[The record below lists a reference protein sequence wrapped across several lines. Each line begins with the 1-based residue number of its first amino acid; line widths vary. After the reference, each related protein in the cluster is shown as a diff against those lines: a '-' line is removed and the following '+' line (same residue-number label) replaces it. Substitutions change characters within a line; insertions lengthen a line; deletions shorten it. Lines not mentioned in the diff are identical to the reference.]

1 MGHRESWGSRCRN
14 ALVRCEESLCLF
26 SKKSERDVY
35 MWHLPSG
42 LCVTGNHGRNF
53 LLLDFEGLGHS
64 FWGCLACLLSW
75 NWWLWPWLFFF
86 FEQILISGHQ
96 PLLVSGNHTA
106 HYTIFHN
113 RYLWKLLAGWHFSVG
128 RSCEQPLGMSWVCYP
143 WDWSTTGKG
152 DMGHCLPSAW
162 KYSGRNL

>member
-1 MGHRESWGSRCRN
+1 MHWWDVRKACVCSARN
-14 ALVRCEESLCLF
+14 LKEMSICGTYLQACVWLGITVKTFSFWILKALVIL
-26 SKKSERDVY
+26 
-35 MWHLPSG
+35 SG
-42 LCVTGNHGRNF
+42 AAWLVCFHEIGGCD
-53 LLLDFEGLGHS
+53 LDTF
-64 FWGCLACLLSW
+64 
-75 NWWLWPWLFFF
+75 FFF

-113 RYLWKLLAGWHFSVG
+113 RYLWKLLAGWLFSVG

-162 KYSGRNL
+162 RYAGRNL

>member
-1 MGHRESWGSRCRN
+1 MWGKPVFVQQEIWKRCLYVAPTFRLVCDWESRSKLSPVGFWRPWSFFLGLPGLF
-14 ALVRCEESLCLF
+14 AFMKLV
-26 SKKSERDVY
+26 V
-35 MWHLPSG
+35 
-42 LCVTGNHGRNF
+42 VT
-53 LLLDFEGLGHS
+53 
-64 FWGCLACLLSW
+64 LAFF
-75 NWWLWPWLFFF
+75 FFF